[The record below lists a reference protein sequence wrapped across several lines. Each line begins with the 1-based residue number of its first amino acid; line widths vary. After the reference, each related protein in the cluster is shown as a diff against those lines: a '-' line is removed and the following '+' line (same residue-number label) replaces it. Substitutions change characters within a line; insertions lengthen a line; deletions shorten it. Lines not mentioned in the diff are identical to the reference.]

1 MTAPVAGAGAD
12 KEADAAAAGKAARMA
27 KLPLERAG
35 GFDAEAGTSML
46 PPRPSRVEKAIEK
59 LSKAY
64 VPGADV
70 QLSHDQLEEQQL
82 YVLDQA
88 EKVAAA
94 QRELDRTVMVMLR
107 QMSGGT

>member
-1 MTAPVAGAGAD
+1 MPLEKAGAF
-12 KEADAAAAGKAARMA
+12 AG
-27 KLPLERAG
+27 
-35 GFDAEAGTSML
+35 EAGPSML

-64 VPGADV
+64 VPDADV
-70 QLSHDQLEEQQL
+70 VLSHEQLEEQRL

-94 QRELDRTVMVMLR
+94 QRELDKTLR
-107 QMSGGT
+107 DYHTAHVLTLISRLPSRIGDVQIGREHV